1 MPAGLVLYVAVGNT
15 AHRQRTVEQD
25 GIAPVD
31 NGVVLAVDEENGRTV
46 GRYVQFKRERVAQ
59 LAIVLAVVAKQGAAR
74 ALVGAV
80 CRH

>member
-1 MPAGLVLYVAVGNT
+1 MPAGLVLYVEMGNT
-15 AHRQRTVEQD
+15 AHCQRTVEQD

-31 NGVVLAVDEENGRTV
+31 NGVVLAVDEEDGRTV

-80 CRH
+80 GRH